1 MSYHIVN
8 IDDPK
13 VCISCRQ
20 GQLCCT
26 DSSGNVRSLP
36 MEDVASVVITSFSP
50 VLHGEFLSRA
60 AEFGIAVILCKNFQP
75 VSILMPANRSSDT
88 LLTKAF
94 VCLDERR
101 SENLWQKTVDAKCAN
116 QLFAA
121 TLFWRFKK
129 AFDCKYNEMCRKGKR
144 LRPLLLAVVRCGGR
158 R

>member
-1 MSYHIVN
+1 MSYHVVN
-8 IDDPK
+8 IDAPK
-13 VCISCRQ
+13 VSITCRH

-88 LLTKAF
+88 LLTKALHVSTKGVQKTF
-94 VCLDERR
+94 GKKPSMQNAQIRNLPQHC
-101 SENLWQKTVDAKCAN
+101 LWQIRAI
-116 QLFAA
+116 
-121 TLFWRFKK
+121 
-129 AFDCKYNEMCRKGKR
+129 
-144 LRPLLLAVVRCGGR
+144 
-158 R
+158 